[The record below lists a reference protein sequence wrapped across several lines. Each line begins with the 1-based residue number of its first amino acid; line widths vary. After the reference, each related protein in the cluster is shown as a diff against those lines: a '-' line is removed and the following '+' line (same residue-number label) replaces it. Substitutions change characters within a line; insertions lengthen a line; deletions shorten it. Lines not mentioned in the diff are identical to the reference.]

1 MALSTKMKAYLLRTL
16 TKKHSVDFD
25 IKNAKNILFL
35 RYDRIGDMVI
45 TTSVFR
51 ELKLVYPHIKI
62 YVLASKKNKDVLIN
76 NPYVDKI
83 IINYKNNI
91 FGDLSSLLKL
101 RKQKIDVCVEFDH
114 SVVPHAIIRLRIIN
128 PKKIISVAKDG
139 RYGVSGDEL
148 MMYDY
153 YTEKHQNTHFRNVW
167 LDTLKPFGIEP
178 ESNKYDLF
186 FSSSQEKSALNYLNQ
201 FPSKC
206 KVGINLEGA
215 VKGKKIQNTEL
226 EQICKGIKQVNDNVQ
241 IIILTAPNNLQSVS
255 QLVEEIGLEYVVPSY
270 KTKTILDVA
279 ALIKNLDIIITP
291 DTSIVHIASAFDKP
305 IVTIHEKNQDSF
317 QLFSPISSMNKTV
330 FSPKANSIDGFDVDK
345 VIEFSN
351 ELIKEIS

>member
-1 MALSTKMKAYLLRTL
+1 MVFSTKMKAYLLRKL

-51 ELKLVYPHIKI
+51 ELKRVYPHIKI

-153 YTEKHQNTHFRNVW
+153 YTEKHQNTHFRKVW

-206 KVGINLEGA
+206 KVGFNLEGA

-226 EQICKGIKQVNDNVQ
+226 EQICKGIKQANDNVQ
-241 IIILTAPNNLQSVS
+241 L
-255 QLVEEIGLEYVVPSY
+255 
-270 KTKTILDVA
+270 
-279 ALIKNLDIIITP
+279 
-291 DTSIVHIASAFDKP
+291 
-305 IVTIHEKNQDSF
+305 
-317 QLFSPISSMNKTV
+317 SS
-330 FSPKANSIDGFDVDK
+330 
-345 VIEFSN
+345 
-351 ELIKEIS
+351 